1 MRSITSKLSTS
12 PAYRMTRR
20 IRGLAVLAVLALAG
34 EASAQ
39 TPIIIGPSSAF
50 VWDMPSATMTVA
62 VAQGCTYPVSVNG
75 AAFAPLVGPVTCT
88 PPVPP
93 STLGPTCSVLVSAQ
107 PPATFPVTGTPSITM
122 EATCSGITT
131 LPSAP
136 FAYVVIVIPIP
147 VNLRIR

>member
-1 MRSITSKLSTS
+1 MPSIASKLRTS

-20 IRGLAVLAVLALAG
+20 IRGLALIVLACLGLAA

-39 TPIIIGPSSAF
+39 TPIIIGPTSTFA
-50 VWDMPSATMTVA
+50 WDMPSTTMTVA
-62 VAQGCTYPVSVNG
+62 VAQACTYPISVNG
-75 AAFAPLVGPVTCT
+75 AAYVPLVGPVTCT
-88 PPVPP
+88 PPAP
-93 STLGPTCSVLVSAQ
+93 LMTCSVLISAQ

-136 FAYVVIVIPIP
+136 FAYIVIVVPIP
-147 VNLRIR
+147 TNLRIR